1 MQALRHTYRQPY
13 WWGGALLLL
22 VCIAAFALT
31 GSPLPLALP
40 VGVLFV
46 LLFIQNWKLA
56 FWLMLLTI
64 PPSVDLGYLGLP
76 LSTSVPDEPI
86 MWLFLLT
93 TIILLAARRL
103 RLPLWWL
110 KNPLT
115 LILTLQLLW
124 LIVAVVF
131 SQNHML
137 SLKFLA
143 AKLWFLNAFLVIPIF
158 IFKEKRDFVVAFR
171 LFGITLTLTAIVI
184 LIRHA
189 LLGFDF
195 MKIHRAVSYLYYNRV
210 EYSTVL
216 SMFFALLCVGVPLTK
231 GRPWQR
237 AVVVC
242 TIILF
247 LPAIYFTF
255 ARAAILAIVFM
266 FGVNLAVRLRLMN
279 WVFPLF
285 FGFIIFLVV
294 YLVQNNK
301 FYDYRPNFHQTYT
314 HTSLESHLV
323 ATFRGED
330 MSSMERLYRWIAS
343 VRMTKDHP
351 LVGVGPNNFYEH
363 YKPYAVTTFKTY
375 VSRNPERSTTH
386 NYFLFMLVEQGIPA
400 MILYG
405 VLVFAFFYQAQ
416 KVWWR
421 FRYRD
426 RFYRNVTMGIIMM
439 FAAGFINNF
448 FSELLE
454 THKVGALFY
463 LAIALLMVLDH
474 KSKELEKEGLTAVAE

>member
-1 MQALRHTYRQPY
+1 MQLVSGTYRQAY
-13 WWGGALLLL
+13 WWAGALLLL
-22 VCIAAFALT
+22 AAVAAFAFT
-31 GSPLPLALP
+31 GSLLPLALP
-40 VGVLFV
+40 LGAAFF
-46 LLFIQNWKLA
+46 LLFIQNWKLG
-56 FWLMLLTI
+56 FWLMLVTI
-64 PPSVDLGYLGLP
+64 PPSVDLGFLDLP
-76 LSTSVPDEPI
+76 VSTSVPDEPI
-86 MWLFLLT
+86 MWLFLIT
-93 TIILLAARRL
+93 TIVLLAAKRL
-103 RLPLWWL
+103 HMPVWWL

-115 LILTLQLLW
+115 LILALQLLW
-124 LIVAVVF
+124 LVVAVVF
-131 SQNHML
+131 SQNHLL
-137 SLKFLA
+137 SIKFLA
-143 AKLWFLNAFLVIPIF
+143 AKLWFLNAFVVIPVF
-158 IFKEKRDFVVAFR
+158 IFKEKKDYVLAFR
-171 LFGITLTLTAIVI
+171 LFGITLTLTAIVV

-189 LLGFDF
+189 LLGFNF
-195 MKIHRAVSYLYYNRV
+195 MKIHTAVSYLYYNRV

-216 SMFFALLCVGVPLTK
+216 SMFFALLCVAVPLTK
-231 GRPWQR
+231 GKPWQR
-237 AVVVC
+237 LVVVG

-255 ARAAILAIVFM
+255 ARAAILAIIFM
-266 FGVNLAVRLRLMN
+266 FGINLAMRLKLVN
-279 WVFPLF
+279 WVFPIF
-285 FGFIIFLVV
+285 YGFIIFLVV
-294 YLVQNNK
+294 YLVNNNK
-301 FYDYRPNFHQTYT
+301 YYDYRPNFHQTYT

-343 VRMTKDHP
+343 VRMTKEHP

-405 VLVFAFFYQAQ
+405 VLVIAFFRQAQ
-416 KVWWR
+416 RVWWR
-421 FRYRD
+421 FRKKD
-426 RFYRNVTMGIIMM
+426 RFYSNVTMGIAMM

-463 LAIALLMVLDH
+463 LSIVLLIILDR
-474 KSKELEKEGLTAVAE
+474 KSRQLAEPETSR